1 MSRNKLTRLPSYL
14 RNFKNLNILKTD
26 HNPLEWPPKV
36 IMEPFGGVE
45 DPQIM
50 RGWIKTVQK
59 WIEDNST
66 KAEDRKASDD
76 SMSTEQTDLDGA
88 V

>member
-1 MSRNKLTRLPSYL
+1 
-14 RNFKNLNILKTD
+14 
-26 HNPLEWPPKV
+26 
-36 IMEPFGGVE
+36 MEPFGGVE

-59 WIEDNST
+59 WMEDNSAR
-66 KAEDRKASDD
+66 AEGRKASDESFASERDTLD
-76 SMSTEQTDLDGA
+76 SA

>member
-1 MSRNKLTRLPSYL
+1 LTI
-14 RNFKNLNILKTD
+14 FKTD

-59 WIEDNST
+59 WMEDNSAR
-66 KAEDRKASDD
+66 AEGRKASDESFASERDNLD
-76 SMSTEQTDLDGA
+76 SA

>member
-1 MSRNKLTRLPSYL
+1 
-14 RNFKNLNILKTD
+14 
-26 HNPLEWPPKV
+26 
-36 IMEPFGGVE
+36 MEPFGGVE
-45 DPQIM
+45 DSQIM

-59 WIEDNST
+59 WMEDNST

-76 SMSTEQTDLDGA
+76 SISTEQTDLDGA